1 MRIGQIENGIV
12 LDHITAGNSMNIYNT
27 LKLGELDCTVAL
39 IKNAPSTK
47 MGKKDIIK
55 IDTTLDI
62 DIDVLGYIDHNI
74 SVNVIQDGKLIK
86 KLHVELPERL
96 TDVIKCENPRCITTV
111 EQEVHHIFKL
121 TNREKGIYRCIYCD
135 SLPKR

>member
-55 IDTTLDI
+55 ISTDLELDLEI
-62 DIDVLGYIDHNI
+62 LGYLDPGITVNI
-74 SVNVIQDGKLIK
+74 IKDGTVVESKTLTLPNRVVDVIQCK
-86 KLHVELPERL
+86 
-96 TDVIKCENPRCITTV
+96 NPRCITTV
-111 EQEVHHIFKL
+111 EQELPHIFTLRDKE
-121 TNREKGIYRCIYCD
+121 NRVYRCYYCET
-135 SLPKR
+135 KAK